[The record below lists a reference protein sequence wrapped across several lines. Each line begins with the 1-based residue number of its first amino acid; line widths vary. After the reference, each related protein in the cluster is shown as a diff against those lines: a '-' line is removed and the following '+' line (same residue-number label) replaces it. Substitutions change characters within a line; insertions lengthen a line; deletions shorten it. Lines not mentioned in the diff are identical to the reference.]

1 MNPALIAG
9 GIQLGSTLLGKA
21 LGGDKK
27 TEAAIPKDL
36 APMRAQQ
43 ISLLNYLLGMGPDP
57 RVAGNDPSRPMTPD
71 RARQELGLEVSNGI
85 VRRRVGP
92 AAPPAAGPAPWSP
105 MQAQTPAPIPA
116 FTPFGRHMAQGGM
129 VSGPGGPTSDQVP
142 AMLSN
147 GEGVLNT
154 ATVQKIGG
162 PEIINLL
169 NMLGQTQ
176 GNDQMVQQLIQAILA
191 KTQQPSPGQMEM
203 GAQHMAGGGIA
214 GQIGGQ
220 LGGQPRNVQEAQS
233 QLQAGFDMSGTMP
246 QMPQPPMPQQG
257 TTQWGGQMPTTLGPQ
272 AGLPP
277 LINQQGTG
285 GGEVPTQ
292 GGGVMTPQQRLESF
306 YGPLSP
312 QVSPLQQQGS
322 QTFNYL
328 LNNPT
333 PEQRAAEITLPQ
345 LQQNLTGNTST
356 QGAINN
362 LMGLQSGAGA
372 DVEGRLS
379 QIGQGPITG
388 TSQMDAILQQLGGA
402 GGGFNFSGSG
412 LGIPELQRL
421 AGSNPGEAV
430 MAALNPVFQRN
441 LATANQ
447 TGGRFG
453 TSNAL
458 LRDRALEDFN
468 LQSANALQ
476 RGVDQQITAA
486 SNLGNVG
493 TSQDDLRLRGLLG
506 GQQNQLGA
514 LQALISGVNNRDNS
528 ALTANQ
534 VLGNQRLQAQQQTGT
549 NLTNA
554 GQLGA
559 QQGQLGNNAANIL
572 AQILGGQGAAER
584 GLAGQAFGAGAVET
598 SQNQASQNQVVS
610 LLQQL
615 LGTAQ
620 SATLGGPVSQTPSG
634 AQQGADIGSQLAQ
647 LYLQGLKTQTGG
659 K

>member
-9 GIQLGSTLLGKA
+9 AIQLGSTLLGKA
-21 LGGDKK
+21 VGGDKK
-27 TEAAIPKDL
+27 TEPAIPDDL
-36 APMRAQQ
+36 KQMRGQQ

-57 RVAGNDPSRPMTPD
+57 RTQLQG
-71 RARQELGLEVSNGI
+71 
-85 VRRRVGP
+85 
-92 AAPPAAGPAPWSP
+92 
-105 MQAQTPAPIPA
+105 QAQQQVGQGQQLLQQLQQFKGKGQPGKLAGRMTDQIQQKLPGIQQAAQQSWAPTQATQQQPIPA
-116 FTPFGRHMAQGGM
+116 FTPFGRHLAQGGM
-129 VSGPGGPTSDQVP
+129 VSGPGGPKDDMVP

-154 ATVQKIGG
+154 GAVNQIGG
-162 PEIINLL
+162 PEIIQLL
-169 NMLGQTQ
+169 NMLG
-176 GNDQMVQQLIQAILA
+176 M
-191 KTQQPSPGQMEM
+191 
-203 GAQHMAGGGIA
+203 AQHMAGGGIA
-214 GQIGGQ
+214 GMPQVEPQMGQ
-220 LGGQPRNVQEAQS
+220 LGQTGARPNNVQEALG
-233 QLQAGFDMSGTMP
+233 QLQSGYNMSGTMP
-246 QMPQPPMPQQG
+246 QNLPQQ
-257 TTQWGGQMPTTLGPQ
+257 TTQWGGQMPVSMGQNPIP
-272 AGLPP
+272 GLPP
-277 LINQQGTG
+277 LINQSGMGGQVQQGTG
-285 GGEVPTQ
+285 GGQVPQQ
-292 GGGVMTPQQRLESF
+292 GGGVMTPQQRLETF

-322 QTFNYL
+322 QAFNYL
-328 LNNPT
+328 LNSPT

-345 LQQNLTGNTST
+345 LQQNLSGNAST
-356 QGAINN
+356 QGAING

-412 LGIPELQRL
+412 FGIPELQRL
-421 AGSNPGEAV
+421 AASNPGQAV
-430 MAALNPVFQRN
+430 MDALNPTFQRN
-441 LATANQ
+441 LAAANQ

-486 SNLGNVG
+486 SNLGTVG
-493 TSQDDLRLRGLLG
+493 TGQDDLRLRGLLG

-514 LQALISGVNNRDNS
+514 LQALITGTNNRDNS

-534 VLGNQRLQAQQQTGT
+534 VLGNQRLTAQSQTGT

-584 GLAGQAFGAGAVET
+584 GLAGQAFGAGAIE
-598 SQNQASQNQVVS
+598 SGQNQAAQNQVVN

-615 LGTAQ
+615 LGTGQ

-647 LYLQGLKTQTGG
+647 LYLQGQGKPATAGG

>member
-9 GIQLGSTLLGKA
+9 GIQLGTTLLGKA

-57 RVAGNDPSRPMTPD
+57 RTQIQG
-71 RARQELGLEVSNGI
+71 
-85 VRRRVGP
+85 
-92 AAPPAAGPAPWSP
+92 
-105 MQAQTPAPIPA
+105 QAQQQVQQGQQLVQQLQGGKGKGKFRDFKNQAAQQIQQALPAIQQTAAQSWMPTQAVQQQPIPA

-154 ATVQKIGG
+154 GA
-162 PEIINLL
+162 
-169 NMLGQTQ
+169 
-176 GNDQMVQQLIQAILA
+176 VQQLGGPDIIHLLNAL
-191 KTQQPSPGQMEM
+191 GM
-203 GAQHMAGGGIA
+203 AQHMAGGGIA
-214 GQIGGQ
+214 GQPMVEPQPLGQ
-220 LGGQPRNVQEAQS
+220 TGTRPNNVQEALG
-233 QLQAGFDMSGTMP
+233 QLQSGYNMTGTMP
-246 QMPQPPMPQQG
+246 QMSQPQVQPQ
-257 TTQWGGQMPTTLGPQ
+257 TTQWGGQMPVTMGQMGQNPIP
-272 AGLPP
+272 GLPP
-277 LINQQGTG
+277 LPNVSGMGTG

-322 QTFNYL
+322 QAFNYL

-345 LQQNLTGNTST
+345 LQQNLSGNAST

-421 AGSNPGEAV
+421 AGANPGEAV

-514 LQALISGVNNRDNS
+514 LQALITGTNNRDNS

-559 QQGQLGNNAANIL
+559 QQGQLGNSAANIL

-598 SQNQASQNQVVS
+598 GQNQASQNQVVQ

-615 LGTAQ
+615 LGKAQ

-634 AQQGADIGSQLAQ
+634 AQQGADIGSSLAQ